1 MRSILNISEATLLAL
16 HSISLIAKFNKIN
29 TKEIAEKINASEN
42 HLAKV
47 LQRLV
52 KFGFIKSTRGPS
64 GGFELKISSTEI
76 SLLDIFE
83 AMEGKIKSSVCLI
96 DNISCPFKNCIIG
109 DLNDKFSKEFIN
121 TLSNKTL
128 NEFI

>member
-1 MRSILNISEATLLAL
+1 MKSILNISEATLLAL
-16 HSISLIAKFNKIN
+16 HSISLIAKNKMIN

-52 KFGFIKSTRGPS
+52 KSGFIKSTRGPS
-64 GGFELKISSTEI
+64 GGFKLSKNESDI

-83 AMEGKIKSSVCLI
+83 SMEGKVNKNLCLI
-96 DNISCPFKNCIIG
+96 QNNSCPFKECILG
-109 DLNDKFSKEFIN
+109 DLNNKFTQEFIN
-121 TLSNKTL
+121 TLRNKKL
-128 NEFI
+128 NEII